1 MNQSFNNLN
10 KNLINKMLEDD
21 NSSVI
26 EFIKLIEPLTWGVLY
41 KYDQLSEDDREDL
54 FQEIILKLF
63 SKNKKRIRMWEG
75 KSKFSTFLYKMAVNT
90 ILDYLKS
97 AGYNKS
103 KNNESID
110 NIVNTSHYTDFA
122 DIYSLKQA
130 IKSLKE
136 NEKQVI
142 ELFYFNQMK
151 EKEIAE
157 YLNKS
162 INTISSIKFRAIK
175 KLKQFLE
182 EN

>member
-1 MNQSFNNLN
+1 MSQSFDNLN
-10 KNLINKMLEDD
+10 KILINKVLEDN

-26 EFIKLIEPLTWGVLY
+26 EFIKLIEPLIWGALY
-41 KYDQLSEDDREDL
+41 KYDQLSESDREDL

-63 SKNKKRIRMWEG
+63 SNNKKRIRMWEG
-75 KSKFSTFLYKMAVNT
+75 KSKFSTFLYKVAVNT
-90 ILDYLKS
+90 ILDYIKS

-103 KNNESID
+103 KNYDSIE
-110 NIVNTSHYTDFA
+110 NIEITSHFTDFA

-136 NEKQVI
+136 NEKHVI

-157 YLNKS
+157 HLQKS
-162 INTISSIKFRAIK
+162 INTISSLKFRAIK

-182 EN
+182 EI